1 MPKPKKRK
9 SFVNVRVKFA
19 GQLPV
24 VAEQPASSTSE
35 VVMLAGE
42 VVAHKSEFKV
52 QVEAAVK
59 KHAEAC
65 KNASAYGRFVTDKR
79 RARAVA
85 QRIFIARVRVTTLE
99 AAKARKKPISAY
111 TFDKR
116 LAVAEEEWEEA
127 KADHLVAE
135 WWHADAH
142 VGARDAELE
151 LQRLLIEGL
160 RAALREKE
168 KCKI

>member
-1 MPKPKKRK
+1 MTK
-9 SFVNVRVKFA
+9 
-19 GQLPV
+19 
-24 VAEQPASSTSE
+24 
-35 VVMLAGE
+35 
-42 VVAHKSEFKV
+42 
-52 QVEAAVK
+52 
-59 KHAEAC
+59 
-65 KNASAYGRFVTDKR
+65 
-79 RARAVA
+79 
-85 QRIFIARVRVTTLE
+85 LE

-111 TFDKR
+111 TFRKR

-127 KADHLVAE
+127 KAAHLLAE
-135 WWHADAH
+135 WWHAEAH

>member
-9 SFVNVRVKFA
+9 SFVNVRVKLA

-65 KNASAYGRFVTDKR
+65 KNASAYDRFVTDKW

-85 QRIFIARVRVTTLE
+85 ERTFNARLTTLE

-111 TFDKR
+111 TFRKR

-135 WWHADAH
+135 WLHANAQ

>member
-1 MPKPKKRK
+1 MER
-9 SFVNVRVKFA
+9 S
-19 GQLPV
+19 
-24 VAEQPASSTSE
+24 QPPLSIGARIS
-35 VVMLAGE
+35 LR
-42 VVAHKSEFKV
+42 HFK
-52 QVEAAVK
+52 ATGK
-59 KHAEAC
+59 
-65 KNASAYGRFVTDKR
+65 
-79 RARAVA
+79 
-85 QRIFIARVRVTTLE
+85 RIFIARVTTLE

-135 WWHADAH
+135 WLHANAQ

>member
-9 SFVNVRVKFA
+9 SFVNVRVKLA

-65 KNASAYGRFVTDKR
+65 KNASAYDRFVTDKW

-85 QRIFIARVRVTTLE
+85 ERTFNARLTTLE

-111 TFDKR
+111 TFRKR

-127 KADHLVAE
+127 KAAHLLAE
-135 WWHADAH
+135 WWHAEAH